1 MRKMSTKHMK
11 FDFDVKC
18 IAVEMKNLHNLPQ
31 RPVAG

>member
-1 MRKMSTKHMK
+1 MK